1 MTDSGSSDSHSSE
14 SGQVWYAGYG
24 SNLLRQ
30 RFEHYLTGG
39 SYAGAPQRS
48 QHAGARDSTLP
59 TDDRAWRVPHGL
71 RFAGESTRWSGGG
84 VAFLDPGV
92 GSGEAVVRLYR
103 ITAEQFGDVAAQ
115 ENGLSPGD
123 LNVDVDALVSNGGQ
137 DISNRWYGRGL
148 YLGDVEGAPVVTF
161 TARVNVEPV
170 TSPSSAYAEVVA
182 RGLLECGLTGD
193 EVVSYLLAAPGV
205 DLGWTQPGLVE
216 LVELST
222 NN

>member
-1 MTDSGSSDSHSSE
+1 LTGPGSFNSHSSD
-14 SGQVWYAGYG
+14 SGQVWYASYG

-39 SYAGAPQRS
+39 SFAGAPQRS

-123 LNVDVDALVSNGGQ
+123 LDVDVDALVSNGGQ

-148 YLGDVEGAPVVTF
+148 YLGDVDGSPVVTF
-161 TARVNVEPV
+161 TAKVNVEPV
-170 TSPSSAYAEVVA
+170 TSPSSSYVAVVA
-182 RGLLECGLTGD
+182 KGLLECGLSAT
-193 EVVSYLLAAPGV
+193 EVVSYLLVASGV
-205 DLGWTQPGLVE
+205 DLGWTRSELLE
-216 LVELST
+216 LVEKST
-222 NN
+222 GE